1 MTPLN
6 LARLGF
12 DLAAHEA
19 FRAWEKVYQRL
30 SKGEMPP
37 AAAPQPEA
45 AVVETA
51 LGSLKRALVDADLAA
66 RGEQRTPLRRLTRL
80 EYAYT
85 IQDLLGIDEAI
96 ATELGQTLPAEADS
110 VGFDTV
116 AAHQSLSPLHVRSY
130 LDAADRALDAAIAV
144 GPPPPV
150 ESFTI
155 EYAKSRRLA
164 RNAQGSCLGC
174 GAVKPLDD
182 GYATFHETS
191 STFLLHSRSEGFVV
205 PYPGRYRVTI
215 DAYAYQA
222 NTPVTLTVYLAGG
235 FGALALD
242 NLVGSFDFVGDV
254 PRSVELTP
262 FLRPGDVVSPA
273 LADADAPPGVVT
285 SDYFEPRGNFRDYKG
300 EGIALKTMT
309 IDGPLLD
316 SWPPPSTRQLLTGV
330 EFDEDGEVQL
340 TKAPYAHIVDIVA
353 LFAPLAFRRPLEES
367 EVEGFASLAE
377 PLLADGRPFLEAVR
391 VPLRAILSATPFL
404 FQAGAP
410 GTLDDFA
417 LASRLSYF
425 LWRSLPDAALF
436 ELARDHRLSDPTV
449 LAAQVDRMLDDAK
462 AQRFVTDFVGQAF
475 RLYELRATAP
485 DRGLYPEYDD
495 QLGQAMARETEQFL
509 AELIAEDLGV
519 GHLIDADFTFVNRR
533 LAEHYGIPGIEGQ
546 QMRKV
551 MLAADSPRG
560 GLLTQASIHKITAN
574 GTTTSPIPRGNFVL
588 ANLLGQPAPP
598 PPAAVDIP
606 EPDTRGTTTIREQL
620 DAHRSSPVCASC
632 HRVIDPP
639 GFGFALESFDPIGG
653 FRTNYRI
660 SRGESEARSSRYAR
674 RYQEGP
680 SVDASGV
687 TPEGDAFS
695 GIAEYK
701 QILLQREVDQVARH
715 VVSQLLVYA
724 TGAEIEF
731 ADRDEVERLVD
742 GLGDRGYP
750 IRTGP
755 APLSWTPNPCGRRS
769 PRCQEP
775 EDRIRRS
782 FATSWSRWSEPD
794 VPPRTSPASLNR
806 RRSRSATGW
815 PRPIATPDGGPM
827 VSPPPNVRN

>member
-1 MTPLN
+1 MVSRCSVLLVSLWVASGVASAQSFKAAVTPLVEASCLTCHGDRTVTPLN

-12 DLAAHEA
+12 DLTDHETY
-19 FRAWEKVYQRL
+19 RAWEKVYQRL

-37 AAAPQPEA
+37 ATSPQPDTA
-45 AVVETA
+45 AVETA
-51 LGSLKRALVDADLAA
+51 LGSLKRALVDANLLA
-66 RGEQRTPLRRLTRL
+66 RGEHRTPLRRLTRL

-96 ATELGQTLPAEADS
+96 ASELARTLPAEADS
-110 VGFDTV
+110 GGFDTV
-116 AAHQSLSPLHVRSY
+116 AANQGISPLHVRSY

-150 ESFTI
+150 EHFTI

-182 GYATFHETS
+182 GYATFHESS
-191 STFLLHSRSEGFVV
+191 STYLLHSRSEGFVV

-330 EFDEDGEVQL
+330 EFDDAGAIRL
-340 TKAPYAHIVDIVA
+340 TKAPYDHVVDIVA
-353 LFAPLAFRRPLEES
+353 RFAPLAFRRPLEEG
-367 EVEGFASLAE
+367 ELETFASLAE

-391 VPLRAILSATPFL
+391 VPLGAILSATPFL

-485 DRGLYPEYDD
+485 DRGSIPSMTIRS
-495 QLGQAMARETEQFL
+495 GRRWPAR
-509 AELIAEDLGV
+509 
-519 GHLIDADFTFVNRR
+519 
-533 LAEHYGIPGIEGQ
+533 PSSSWPSW
-546 QMRKV
+546 
-551 MLAADSPRG
+551 SPRIS
-560 GLLTQASIHKITAN
+560 AW
-574 GTTTSPIPRGNFVL
+574 
-588 ANLLGQPAPP
+588 
-598 PPAAVDIP
+598 
-606 EPDTRGTTTIREQL
+606 DT
-620 DAHRSSPVCASC
+620 
-632 HRVIDPP
+632 
-639 GFGFALESFDPIGG
+639 
-653 FRTNYRI
+653 
-660 SRGESEARSSRYAR
+660 
-674 RYQEGP
+674 
-680 SVDASGV
+680 
-687 TPEGDAFS
+687 
-695 GIAEYK
+695 
-701 QILLQREVDQVARH
+701 
-715 VVSQLLVYA
+715 
-724 TGAEIEF
+724 
-731 ADRDEVERLVD
+731 
-742 GLGDRGYP
+742 
-750 IRTGP
+750 
-755 APLSWTPNPCGRRS
+755 
-769 PRCQEP
+769 
-775 EDRIRRS
+775 
-782 FATSWSRWSEPD
+782 
-794 VPPRTSPASLNR
+794 
-806 RRSRSATGW
+806 
-815 PRPIATPDGGPM
+815 
-827 VSPPPNVRN
+827 

>member
-1 MTPLN
+1 MVSRCSVLLVSLWVASGVASAQSFEAAVTPLVEASCLTCHGDRTVTPLN

-12 DLAAHEA
+12 ELTDHET

-30 SKGEMPP
+30 QKGEMPP
-37 AAAPQPEA
+37 PAAPRPDA

-51 LGSLKRALVDADLAA
+51 LGSLKRALVDANLAA
-66 RGEQRTPLRRLTRL
+66 RGNQRTSLRRLTRL

-85 IQDLLGIDEAI
+85 IQDLLQLDEALS
-96 ATELGQTLPAEADS
+96 EDLGRMLPAEPDS
-110 VGFDTV
+110 GGFDTV
-116 AAHQSLSPLHVRSY
+116 AANQGISPLHVRSY

-164 RNAQGSCLGC
+164 RNAQGTCLGC

-182 GYATFHETS
+182 GYATFHESS

-340 TKAPYAHIVDIVA
+340 TKDPYAHIVDIVA
-353 LFAPLAFRRPLEES
+353 RFAPLAFRRPLNED
-367 EVEGFASLAE
+367 EGELETFASLAK

-391 VPLRAILSATPFL
+391 MPLRAILSAPPFL

-449 LAAQVDRMLDDAK
+449 LAAQVERMLDDAK

-485 DRGLYPEYDD
+485 DSGLYPEYDD
-495 QLGQAMARETEQFL
+495 SLGQAMAGETEQFL
-509 AELIAEDLGV
+509 AALIAEDLGV
-519 GHLIDADFTFVNRR
+519 GHLLDADFTFVNRR
-533 LAEHYGIPGIEGQ
+533 LAEHYGIPGVEGQ
-546 QMRKV
+546 HMRKV
-551 MLAADSPRG
+551 TLPADSPRG
-560 GLLTQASIHKITAN
+560 GLLTQASVLKITAN

-598 PPAAVDIP
+598 PPAGVGAI

-639 GFGFALESFDPIGG
+639 GFALESFDPIGG

-660 SRGESEARSSRYAR
+660 SRGESEARSGDAR

-680 SVDASGV
+680 SVDAGGV
-687 TPEGDAFS
+687 TPDGAAFA
-695 GIAEYK
+695 GIEEYK
-701 QILLQREVDQVARH
+701 QILLEHEVDQVARH

-731 ADRDEVERLVD
+731 ADRDEVERLVAE
-742 GLGDRGYP
+742 LGDRGYP
-750 IRTGP
+750 IRTM
-755 APLSWTPNPCGRRS
+755 
-769 PRCQEP
+769 
-775 EDRIRRS
+775 IREVAQS
-782 FATSWSRWSEPD
+782 DLF
-794 VPPRTSPASLNR
+794 
-806 RRSRSATGW
+806 RSR
-815 PRPIATPDGGPM
+815 
-827 VSPPPNVRN
+827 

>member
-1 MTPLN
+1 VASGVASAQSFEADITPLVKTSCLRCHGDRTVTPLN

-12 DLAAHEA
+12 DLTDHETY
-19 FRAWEKVYQRL
+19 RAWEKVYQRL
-30 SKGEMPP
+30 STGEMPP
-37 AAAPQPEA
+37 ATSPQPDTA
-45 AVVETA
+45 AVETA
-51 LGSLKRALVDADLAA
+51 LGSLKRALVDANLLA

-96 ATELGQTLPAEADS
+96 ATELVQTLPAEADS
-110 VGFDTV
+110 GGFDTV
-116 AAHQSLSPLHVRSY
+116 AANQSMSPLHVQSY

-144 GPPPPV
+144 GPPPPI

-164 RNAQGSCLGC
+164 SNAEGSCLGC

-182 GYATFHETS
+182 GFATFHETS
-191 STFLLHSRSEGFVV
+191 STFLLHSGSEGFAV
-205 PYPGRYRVTI
+205 PYPGRYRVAI

-222 NTPVTLTVYLAGG
+222 STPVTLTVYLAGG
-235 FGALALD
+235 FGAVALD

-300 EGIALKTMT
+300 EGIALRTMT

-330 EFDEDGEVQL
+330 EFDEDGEVRL
-340 TKAPYAHIVDIVA
+340 TKDPYAHIVDIVDR
-353 LFAPLAFRRPLEES
+353 FAPLAFRRPLNAEEG
-367 EVEGFASLAE
+367 ELEMFASLAG

-425 LWRSLPDAALF
+425 LWRSLPDAELLD
-436 ELARDHRLSDPTV
+436 LARDHRLSDPTV

-495 QLGQAMARETEQFL
+495 QLGQAMVRETERFL
-509 AELIAEDLGV
+509 AELVAEDLGV

-533 LAEHYGIPGIEGQ
+533 LAEHYGISGIEGQ

-588 ANLLGQPAPP
+588 ANLLGEPAPP
-598 PPAAVDIP
+598 PPAGINAI

-639 GFGFALESFDPIGG
+639 GFALESFDPIGG

-660 SRGESEARSSRYAR
+660 SPGESEAPSRSAHQYR
-674 RYQEGP
+674 EGP

-687 TPEGDAFS
+687 TPEGAAFA
-695 GIAEYK
+695 GIEEYK
-701 QILLQREVDQVARH
+701 RILLEHEVDQVARH

-731 ADRDEVERLVD
+731 ADRDEVERLV
-742 GLGDRGYP
+742 GELGDHGYP
-750 IRTGP
+750 IRTM
-755 APLSWTPNPCGRRS
+755 
-769 PRCQEP
+769 
-775 EDRIRRS
+775 IREVAQS
-782 FATSWSRWSEPD
+782 DLF
-794 VPPRTSPASLNR
+794 
-806 RRSRSATGW
+806 RSR
-815 PRPIATPDGGPM
+815 
-827 VSPPPNVRN
+827 